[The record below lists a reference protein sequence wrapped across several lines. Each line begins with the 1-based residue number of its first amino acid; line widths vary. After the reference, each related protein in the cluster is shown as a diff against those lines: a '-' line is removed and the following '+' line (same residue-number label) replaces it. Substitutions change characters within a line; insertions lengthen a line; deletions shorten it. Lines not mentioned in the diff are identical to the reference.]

1 MRSCEVRQPHVLA
14 LALGLLMA
22 PAARAE
28 PPAVVQQGIDHSIR
42 YVGDCSC
49 EFRRNDLYGVVAV
62 LLASR
67 VDLWRWRVMIVLAAI
82 AMVSLVALARMYL
95 GAHYLSDVLAAFAE
109 AVAWLSLWLTGIH
122 TYWEHRF
129 PQQG

>member
-1 MRSCEVRQPHVLA
+1 
-14 LALGLLMA
+14 
-22 PAARAE
+22 
-28 PPAVVQQGIDHSIR
+28 
-42 YVGDCSC
+42 
-49 EFRRNDLYGVVAV
+49 
-62 LLASR
+62 
-67 VDLWRWRVMIVLAAI
+67 
-82 AMVSLVALARMYL
+82 VALARMYL